1 MSALLRAELLKLRTT
16 RTFVSIAGVTLVL
29 SLLATVLQV
38 VLQHHLAES
47 DVRAIFYSDF
57 TPLFM
62 ALLGIMGMAGE
73 WRHRTITSTVLAAP
87 RRLNLLAAK
96 TLSYAVAGA
105 VLSLFVTVLVM
116 IVGSV
121 LLSALDK
128 PTLPISDLADLLWRN
143 VLIAALLGAFGVG
156 IGGIVRNQVVALIG
170 LLLMSFVVEFT
181 LFGVGAESVARFGPT
196 RGAPA
201 GIIGLTDSEQHFLA
215 PGIAILVML
224 GWVAL
229 AFAATAVTLRRRDL
243 V

>member
-16 RTFVSIAGVTLVL
+16 RTFVAIASVTLGL

-38 VLQHHLAES
+38 TLQTHIDES
-47 DVRAIFYSDF
+47 DLRGVFYSDF

-62 ALLGIMGMAGE
+62 ALLGVMGMAGE
-73 WRHRTITSTVLAAP
+73 WRHRTITGTVLAAP
-87 RRLNLLAAK
+87 HRLKLLVAK

-128 PTLPISDLADLLWRN
+128 ATLPLSDLADLLWRN
-143 VLIAALLGAFGVG
+143 VLVAALLGAFGVG
-156 IGGIVRNQVVALIG
+156 VGGVVRNQVVALIG
-170 LLLMSFVVEFT
+170 LLLMSFVVEAA
-181 LFGVGAESVARFGPT
+181 LFGAGAGSVARFGPT

-201 GIIGLTDSEQHFLA
+201 GIIGLTGTCQDFLA

-229 AFAATAVTLRRRDL
+229 VFVATAATLRRRDL